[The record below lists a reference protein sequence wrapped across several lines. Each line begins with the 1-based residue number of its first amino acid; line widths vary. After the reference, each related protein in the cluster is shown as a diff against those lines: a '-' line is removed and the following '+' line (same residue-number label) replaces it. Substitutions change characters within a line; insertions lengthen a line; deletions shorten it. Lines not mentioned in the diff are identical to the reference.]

1 MNILL
6 ASSRSKTIGLGH
18 FSRMLALHNSLAKSG
33 DFHPYFSVLGD
44 HVLAVNSNN
53 IDIDLCA
60 ELSLDYFQLV
70 SDFVEVNHVKLLI
83 MDFHKS
89 TEGPELLEFL
99 KWARAKGIVL
109 VAVDSLIDYQE
120 HLDHIWLPSVHF
132 DLSKVSNK
140 KGFCDVS
147 FGWDHFL
154 LARSE
159 AIPNWQ
165 AGVSVLVMTG
175 GADVLGLASWLPEL
189 LDTKL
194 VSSSTVNWV
203 KGPYSNSPYIPIS
216 PKLNWKLHDNP
227 KDIDKLICESDYV
240 LTLFG
245 VSFFESIQY
254 GVPTVTFPLD
264 QYETGLELDLIQ
276 REKVALAADNIE
288 EAVNCLVQLM
298 GDDILAKNLS
308 ETSKSKMRI
317 NGCDLFLSKINQL
330 INQ

>member
-1 MNILL
+1 
-6 ASSRSKTIGLGH
+6 
-18 FSRMLALHNSLAKSG
+18 MLALHNSLAKSG

-140 KGFCDVS
+140 KGFC
-147 FGWDHFL
+147 
-154 LARSE
+154 E
-159 AIPNWQ
+159 
-165 AGVSVLVMTG
+165 
-175 GADVLGLASWLPEL
+175 
-189 LDTKL
+189 
-194 VSSSTVNWV
+194 
-203 KGPYSNSPYIPIS
+203 
-216 PKLNWKLHDNP
+216 
-227 KDIDKLICESDYV
+227 
-240 LTLFG
+240 
-245 VSFFESIQY
+245 
-254 GVPTVTFPLD
+254 
-264 QYETGLELDLIQ
+264 
-276 REKVALAADNIE
+276 
-288 EAVNCLVQLM
+288 
-298 GDDILAKNLS
+298 
-308 ETSKSKMRI
+308 
-317 NGCDLFLSKINQL
+317 
-330 INQ
+330 